1 MDFYGVKEIGNGKL
15 YFCKIKTIKNI
26 SCSIHVN
33 SICQL
38 NDKYMCVGL
47 QNHDLNGQI
56 SGFAI
61 IDIDTREICRVIR
74 DDEINS
80 LYYIKDKN
88 LLIASMEV
96 RDNIKNF
103 FMTKIYK
110 IINNRNDKGK
120 EEIDFKSI
128 YNYKN
133 EHDDNISTI
142 VEFKSFCIRLIME
155 EKDLKDANKQ

>member
-1 MDFYGVKEIGNGKL
+1 
-15 YFCKIKTIKNI
+15 
-26 SCSIHVN
+26 
-33 SICQL
+33 
-38 NDKYMCVGL
+38 
-47 QNHDLNGQI
+47 
-56 SGFAI
+56 
-61 IDIDTREICRVIR
+61 
-74 DDEINS
+74 
-80 LYYIKDKN
+80 
-88 LLIASMEV
+88 MEV
-96 RDNIKNF
+96 RDNINKF

-155 EKDLKDANKQ
+155 EKEQKDADKQQIIIITSSHDSTIEVLKTFIEY